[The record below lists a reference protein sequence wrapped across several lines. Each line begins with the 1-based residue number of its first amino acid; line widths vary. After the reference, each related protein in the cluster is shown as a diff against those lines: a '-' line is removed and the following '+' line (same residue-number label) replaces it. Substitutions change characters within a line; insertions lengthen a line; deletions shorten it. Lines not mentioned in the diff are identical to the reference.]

1 MSTKRYSELVTLP
14 TFEKRFEYLKLNG
27 RVGDFTFN
35 GHRYLNQK
43 LYQCNEWKTV
53 RRRAIIRD
61 AGCDLACE
69 GYEIYG
75 KMLIHHMN
83 PITIEDVL
91 ERRSCVFDLENLVLV
106 SFETH
111 NAIHY
116 GDANL
121 LSKELVVRTK
131 NDTCPWRN

>member
-14 TFEKRFEYLKLNG
+14 IFKERFEYLKLNG
-27 RVGDFTFN
+27 RVGDLTFN

-53 RRRAIIRD
+53 RRKVIIRD

-69 GYEIYG
+69 GYEITG
-75 KMLIHHMN
+75 KMLIHHIN

-91 ERRSCVFDLENLVLV
+91 ERRYCVFDLENLVLV
-106 SFETH
+106 SFDTH

-116 GDANL
+116 GDSNL

-131 NDTCPWRN
+131 NDTCPWRK

>member
-27 RVGDFTFN
+27 QVGDFTFN

-43 LYQCNEWKTV
+43 FYQCNEWKTV
-53 RRRAIIRD
+53 RRRVIIRD

-69 GYEIYG
+69 GYEITG
-75 KMLIHHMN
+75 KMLIHHIN

-91 ERRSCVFDLENLVLV
+91 ERRYCVFDLENLVLA
-106 SFETH
+106 SFDTH

-116 GDANL
+116 GDSNL